1 MSERR
6 KFSITVGG
14 KNYNIGA
21 RSPEDLE
28 RAVSIIKEKQAQE
41 PGLTN
46 WAAIPELVLSG
57 ITGTG
62 AQALAGWR
70 GLSDITFGG
79 GLDAAAKN
87 IESTQE
93 NLTYA
98 PRSKGAQQVLSTL
111 GGVLNKY
118 SEAVDVG
125 GEKVAQMTGS
135 PLLGAATRTAG
146 EMVPSMIPG
155 GKLLRGTKDVAK
167 AAISRDVSGI
177 KKGAGEAARALNVFA
192 AAPKTAYESRAKQK
206 AAKQQMKEATGID
219 ITSPIQKQAFEF
231 SVKAKELADNQQIYN
246 ERLSSLVSSA
256 KNIREKAKQR
266 GDKLYQAA
274 REKKAAIPHDMYQD
288 FLDDVNS
295 YIMDGGFVLEDS
307 PRLST
312 ILKSLDQIKTRS
324 TKKGGVKRVYGMPV
338 ETLPDTFNP
347 VQLGGPGGLVSLR
360 KRLNQKAK
368 REEGAALGEIKNRL
382 DNLFVDAYD
391 NQMIQGDSSIIPA
404 IYGAN
409 DFWKKYV
416 NTFDEDKIV
425 RKMLKNREVTP
436 EEVGKWLLGTGSKF
450 PEGSARVMNRME
462 EIFGAGS
469 PQMKALSTEITYR
482 VLQPWF
488 QGNDLRAFDAGV
500 DNLLVKN
507 PTLAQ
512 KMLPK
517 ESIDALKSMR
527 KWSKAYQDAKIAQSD
542 LTAGFD
548 NAAATIV
555 ANSMGI
561 GNNLAMGTLRQRI
574 VKNVLSTIVGR
585 GPGADTRRLFSE
597 IAGVDLSSPFSSLRA
612 TGPGFLQEVY
622 RVGEEE
628 EKQKILDEMSARRRL
643 ESFQRAFEKSP
654 AVPSTRGVPSAQ
666 GAPAAATGSAPSP
679 MDQGA
684 APAAGPA
691 NSQSRAMLQS
701 LFPGDQFLEGL
712 IPPPGAAPAP
722 AQAPVQGQ
730 TPEEQQPA

>member
-1 MSERR
+1 
-6 KFSITVGG
+6 
-14 KNYNIGA
+14 
-21 RSPEDLE
+21 
-28 RAVSIIKEKQAQE
+28 
-41 PGLTN
+41 
-46 WAAIPELVLSG
+46 
-57 ITGTG
+57 
-62 AQALAGWR
+62 
-70 GLSDITFGG
+70 
-79 GLDAAAKN
+79 
-87 IESTQE
+87 
-93 NLTYA
+93 
-98 PRSKGAQQVLSTL
+98 
-111 GGVLNKY
+111 VLNKY

-135 PLLGAATRTAG
+135 PALGAAARTVG
-146 EMVPSMIPG
+146 EMAPSMVPG
-155 GKLLRGTKDVAK
+155 GSLLKGTKGAAK
-167 AAISRDVSGI
+167 AAISRDMSGI
-177 KKGAGEAARALNVFA
+177 REGAGEAARALNVFA

-206 AAKQQMKEATGID
+206 SAKQQMKEAAGID
-219 ITSPIQKQAFEF
+219 ITSPIQEQAFRF
-231 SVKAKELADNQQIYN
+231 SVKANELADKQKTYN
-246 ERLSSLVSSA
+246 ERLTSLVSSA

-266 GDKLYQAA
+266 GDKFYKVA
-274 REKKAAIPHDMYQD
+274 REKKAAIPHDMYKD
-288 FLDDVNS
+288 FLDDVNE
-295 YIMDGGFVLEDS
+295 YVMEGGFVLEDS

-338 ETLPDTFNP
+338 ETLPDAFNP
-347 VQLGGPGGLVSLR
+347 VPMGGPGGLVSLR

-368 REEGAALGEIKNRL
+368 REEGAALSEIKNRL
-382 DNLFVDAYD
+382 DNLFTDAYD
-391 NQMIQGDSSIIPA
+391 NQMIQGDASIIPA

-409 DFWKKYV
+409 TFWKKYV
-416 NTFDEDKIV
+416 NTFDEDKVV
-425 RKMLKNREVTP
+425 RKMLNNREVTP

-462 EIFGAGS
+462 EIFGANS

-517 ESIDALKSMR
+517 ESIDALETMR

-548 NAAATIV
+548 NAAAIVV
-555 ANSMGI
+555 ANAAQV
-561 GNNLAMGTLRQRI
+561 GNNLAMGALRQRVI
-574 VKNVLSTIVGR
+574 KNIISFVMGR

-597 IAGVDLSSPFSSLRA
+597 IAGVDLSSPFGSLRAA
-612 TGPGFLQEVY
+612 TGPGFLQEIY

-628 EKQKILDEMSARRRL
+628 EKQKILDEMSAKRRL
-643 ESFQRAFEKSP
+643 ESFQRAFENSP
-654 AVPSTRGVPSAQ
+654 AVPSTRGVPGASAQ
-666 GAPAAATGSAPSP
+666 GAPAPAPAMEGAPSP
-679 MDQGA
+679 TAQGA
-684 APAAGPA
+684 PPAAGPA

-712 IPPPGAAPAP
+712 IPPLGAAPQPAPEEEPQP
-722 AQAPVQGQ
+722 AQ
-730 TPEEQQPA
+730 

>member
-1 MSERR
+1 MSEPR

-14 KNYNIGA
+14 KNYKVGA

-28 RAVSIIKEKQAQE
+28 RAVSIIKDKQAQE

-46 WAAIPELVLSG
+46 WAAIPELALSG
-57 ITGTG
+57 LTGAG
-62 AQALAGWR
+62 AQALGGWE
-70 GLSDITFGG
+70 GLYDITFGD
-79 GLDAAAKN
+79 GLNAAAKN
-87 IESTQE
+87 IEETQE
-93 NLTYA
+93 KYTYS
-98 PRSKGAQQVLSTL
+98 PRSEGAQKVLSTV

-135 PLLGAATRTAG
+135 PALGAAARTVG
-146 EMVPSMIPG
+146 EMAPSMVPG
-155 GKLLRGTKDVAK
+155 GSLLKGTKGAAK
-167 AAISRDVSGI
+167 AAISRDMSGI
-177 KKGAGEAARALNVFA
+177 REGAGEAARALNVFA

-206 AAKQQMKEATGID
+206 SAKQQMKEAAGID
-219 ITSPIQKQAFEF
+219 ITSPIQEQAFRF
-231 SVKAKELADNQQIYN
+231 SVKANELADKQKTYN
-246 ERLSSLVSSA
+246 ERLTSLVSSA

-266 GDKLYQAA
+266 GDKFYKVA
-274 REKKAAIPHDMYQD
+274 REKKAAIPHDMYKD
-288 FLDDVNS
+288 FLDDVNE
-295 YIMDGGFVLEDS
+295 YVMEGGFVLEDS

-338 ETLPDTFNP
+338 ETLPDAFNP
-347 VQLGGPGGLVSLR
+347 VPMGGPGGLVSLR

-368 REEGAALGEIKNRL
+368 REEGAALSEIKNRL
-382 DNLFVDAYD
+382 DNLFTDAYD
-391 NQMIQGDSSIIPA
+391 NQMIQGDASIIPA

-409 DFWKKYV
+409 TFWKKYV
-416 NTFDEDKIV
+416 NTFDEDKVV
-425 RKMLKNREVTP
+425 RKMLNNREVTP

-462 EIFGAGS
+462 EIFGANS

-517 ESIDALKSMR
+517 ESIDALETMR

-548 NAAATIV
+548 NAAAIVV
-555 ANSMGI
+555 ANAAQV
-561 GNNLAMGTLRQRI
+561 GNNLAMGALRQRVI
-574 VKNVLSTIVGR
+574 KNIISFVMGR

-597 IAGVDLSSPFSSLRA
+597 IAGVDLSSPFGSLRAA
-612 TGPGFLQEVY
+612 TGPGFLQEIY

-628 EKQKILDEMSARRRL
+628 EKQKILDEMSAKRRL
-643 ESFQRAFEKSP
+643 ESFQRAFENSP
-654 AVPSTRGVPSAQ
+654 AVPSTRGVPGASAQ
-666 GAPAAATGSAPSP
+666 GAPAPAPAMEGAPSP
-679 MDQGA
+679 TAQGA
-684 APAAGPA
+684 PPAAGPA

-712 IPPPGAAPAP
+712 IPPLGAAPQPAPEEEPQP
-722 AQAPVQGQ
+722 AQ
-730 TPEEQQPA
+730 

>member
-1 MSERR
+1 MSEPR

-46 WAAIPELVLSG
+46 WAAIPELALSG
-57 ITGTG
+57 ITGAG
-62 AQALAGWR
+62 AQALAGWQ
-70 GLSDITFGG
+70 GLSDIAFGG

-93 NLTYA
+93 NLTYS
-98 PRSKGAQQVLSTL
+98 PRSKGAQQVLSTV

-135 PLLGAATRTAG
+135 PLLGAIARTAG
-146 EMVPSMIPG
+146 EMAPSMIPG
-155 GKLLRGTKDVAK
+155 GRLLKGTKDVAK

-206 AAKQQMKEATGID
+206 AAKQQMKEAAGID

-231 SVKAKELADNQQIYN
+231 SVKANELADNQKTYN
-246 ERLSSLVSSA
+246 ERLTSLVSSA
-256 KNIREKAKQR
+256 KNIREKTKQR

-274 REKKAAIPHDMYQD
+274 REKKAAIPHDMYRD
-288 FLDDVNS
+288 FLDDVNE
-295 YIMDGGFVLEDS
+295 YVMDGGFVLEDS

-312 ILKSLDQIKTRS
+312 IIKSLDQIKTRS

-347 VQLGGPGGLVSLR
+347 VPMGGPGGLVSLR

-368 REEGAALGEIKNRL
+368 REEGAALSEIKNRL

-391 NQMIQGDSSIIPA
+391 NQMIQGDSSIVPA

-409 DFWKKYV
+409 AFWKKYV

-462 EIFGAGS
+462 EIFGANS

-517 ESIDALKSMR
+517 ESIDALEAMR

-548 NAAATIV
+548 NAAAIVV
-555 ANSMGI
+555 ANAAQV
-561 GNNLAMGTLRQRI
+561 GNNLSMGALRQRVI
-574 VKNVLSTIVGR
+574 KNIISTVMGR

-597 IAGVDLSSPFSSLRA
+597 IAGVDLSSPFGSLRV

-628 EKQKILDEMSARRRL
+628 EKQKMLDEASAKRRL
-643 ESFQRAFEKSP
+643 ESFQRAFENSP
-654 AVPSTRGVPSAQ
+654 AVPSTRGVPSPTAQ
-666 GAPAAATGSAPSP
+666 GAPAPAPAMGGAPSP
-679 MDQGA
+679 TAQGA
-684 APAAGPA
+684 PPAAGPA

-712 IPPPGAAPAP
+712 IPPPGAAPQPAP
-722 AQAPVQGQ
+722 E
-730 TPEEQQPA
+730 EEQQPAQ